1 MPLQPSSLLGT
12 LLLLIGAA
20 WLIYEIDAER
30 RKGPMSERRDLER
43 SVYAEDL
50 RVWGG
55 RLKVTTVV
63 GGAVLIVI
71 GLSLIYL
78 GFVF

>member
-1 MPLQPSSLLGT
+1 MPLQPSFLLGT
-12 LLLLIGAA
+12 LLLLIGAG
-20 WLIYEIDAER
+20 WLVFEVDAER

-43 SVYAEDL
+43 SVYAEDA

-63 GGAVLIVI
+63 GAAVLIVI
-71 GLSLIYL
+71 GMSLIILDYML
-78 GFVF
+78 

>member
-1 MPLQPSSLLGT
+1 MPVQPTSLLGT

-20 WLIYEIDAER
+20 WLIFEIDAER

>member
-20 WLIYEIDAER
+20 WLIFEIDAER

-43 SVYAEDL
+43 SVYAEDM

>member
-1 MPLQPSSLLGT
+1 MPVQPSSLLGT

-20 WLIYEIDAER
+20 WLIFEIDAER